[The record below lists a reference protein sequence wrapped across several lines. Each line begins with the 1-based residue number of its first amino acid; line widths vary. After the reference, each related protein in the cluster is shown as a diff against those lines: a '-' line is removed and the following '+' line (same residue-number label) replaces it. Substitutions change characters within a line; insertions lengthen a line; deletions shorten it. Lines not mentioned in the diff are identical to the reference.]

1 MNEITTL
8 AIDLAKSVFQLHGI
22 DRAGVTVLRRQVRRN
37 QLLSIIA
44 QLPVCLVAMEACA
57 SAHYWGR
64 QIGALGHRV
73 KLIPPQYVKPF
84 VKGNKTD
91 RNDAQAICEAAL
103 RPDMPSVAVKS
114 EEQQALLSLHRM
126 RTLLEKQRKQ
136 LANQLR
142 GLLGEFGIAIPL
154 GIAPLRAALPE
165 AIKAVPQLLRPSLEQ
180 ARERL
185 MELQDQCTAC
195 THQITQLAARSPLC
209 RRLMQEQGIGP
220 ITASAFIATVGD
232 PAHYRNGRQLS
243 ASLGIVPRQHS
254 TGGKP
259 VLLGISKRGDS
270 YLRMLL
276 IHGARAVLQHA
287 ARKSDPLSQW
297 LQQLAARRGV
307 NKAAVALANKNA
319 RRLWAIWRTEGTQL
333 AAVAAVAA

>member
-1 MNEITTL
+1 MKEITTL
-8 AIDLAKSVFQLHGI
+8 AIDLAKSVFQLHGV
-22 DRAGVTVLRRQVRRN
+22 DGRGMTVLRRQVRRG
-37 QLLSIIA
+37 QLLSVIA
-44 QLPVCLVAMEACA
+44 QMPVCLVAMEACA

-64 QIGALGHRV
+64 QFRALGHRV
-73 KLIPPQYVKPF
+73 TLIPPQYVKPF

-103 RPDMPSVAVKS
+103 RPEMPSVAVKS
-114 EEQQALLSLHRM
+114 EEQQAVLSLHRM
-126 RTLLEKQRKQ
+126 RELLEKQRKQ

-142 GLLGEFGIAIPL
+142 GLLGEFGVAIPV
-154 GIAPLRAALPE
+154 GIAPLRASLPE
-165 AIKAVPQLLRPSLEQ
+165 AIKAVPGLLRASLQQ
-180 ARERL
+180 AHERL
-185 MELQDQCTAC
+185 IELQDQCTEY
-195 THQITQLAARSPLC
+195 TRQITQLAAQSALC
-209 RRLMQEQGIGP
+209 KRFMQEQGIGP
-220 ITASAFIATVGD
+220 ITASAFAATVGD

-287 ARKSDPLSQW
+287 VGKSDPLSRW

-307 NKAAVALANKNA
+307 NRATVALANKNA
-319 RRLWAIWRTEGTQL
+319 RRLWAIWRTEG
-333 AAVAAVAA
+333 AAAIAVAG